1 MTALTTAAWVAHDI
15 GLAAGFGGSLFG
27 RIALN
32 PAVKLISDKSERGQ
46 LVNTAWNGFN
56 IVNAVGLGTAAVT
69 WFIGR
74 AMLRKKHTRSLG
86 HAGRG
91 LVLAKDVLMSTTV
104 ATGLLSGISGLILA
118 RQAPRGAVP
127 METGSKPAQETPRK
141 AAGLQR
147 LVNVLG
153 TVNLLST
160 AGVIGI
166 TAVLGTVAGK
176 SAGWKLLSRFL
187 P

>member
-46 LVNTAWNGFN
+46 LVNTAWNGYN
-56 IVNAVGLGTAAVT
+56 IVNAVGLGTAALT

-74 AMLRKKHTRSLG
+74 AMLQKKSTRSLG
-86 HAGRG
+86 AAGRS
-91 LVLAKDVLMSTTV
+91 LVLAKDILMSTTV
-104 ATGLLSGISGLILA
+104 ATGLVNGISGVILA

-147 LVNVLG
+147 LVNAVG
-153 TVNLLST
+153 VINLLST

-166 TAVLGTVAGK
+166 TAVLGNVAGK
-176 SAGWKLLSRFL
+176 SPSWKFISRFL